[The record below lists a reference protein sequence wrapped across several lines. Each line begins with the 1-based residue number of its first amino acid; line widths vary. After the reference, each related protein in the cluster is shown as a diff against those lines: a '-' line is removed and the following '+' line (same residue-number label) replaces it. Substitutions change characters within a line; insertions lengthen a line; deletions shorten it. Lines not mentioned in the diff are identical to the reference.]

1 MGRVCIHLD
10 IEVPDDPAGAVEVLT
25 KVTGELVGK
34 YDLADTNIA
43 MLSHDVV
50 IVDDQGDYDP
60 SDLAFFMLN
69 NRIFSNE
76 AENRIVKID
85 YDWME

>member
-1 MGRVCIHLD
+1 MGRMCVHLD
-10 IEVPDDPAGAVEVLT
+10 IEVPDNGPAAAELLA
-25 KVTGELVGK
+25 KVTAELVGK

-43 MLSHDVV
+43 MLSHDVL
-50 IVDDQGDYDP
+50 IIDEDGEYDP